1 MTDQSSKNNVSM
13 MLLEVDTVLALIREQ
28 QKSASQLQ
36 WNCIWPHPWE
46 HYPFQV
52 NGKRKWVR
60 YQDLKYEHKQLIS
73 KTLGKVE

>member
-1 MTDQSSKNNVSM
+1 

-52 NGKRKWVR
+52 DGERKWKR
-60 YQDLKYEHKQLIS
+60 YLDLEAEQKNMIS
-73 KTLGKVE
+73 DTLAVFIQASSG